1 MAMETMIDYSDA
13 LDAVKD
19 LVNTYFNPMHEI
31 IPTIDDGDFFL
42 FYNVSTVDDY
52 ELLRSNEEVL
62 DQIINSVLP
71 DEFIACGINY
81 YPMESFVKHIRKVLG
96 GLQNVYSQLCREEDG
111 TYYISIFVHDID
123 EMLTIYDNIEKIDD
137 LYDKLITDDRIDG
150 YEIIF
155 NL

>member
-19 LVNTYFNPMHEI
+19 LVNMYFNPMHEI
-31 IPTIDDGDFFL
+31 IPTIDDGGFFL

-52 ELLRSNEEVL
+52 ELLRSNEDLL

-71 DEFIACGINY
+71 DKFIACGVNY
-81 YPMESFVKHIRKVLG
+81 YPMESFVEHIRKVLG
-96 GLQNVYSQLCREEDG
+96 DLQSVYSRLCREEDG
-111 TYYISIFVHDID
+111 TYYISIFVQDID
-123 EMLTIYDNIEKIDD
+123 EMLMLYDNIEKIDD